1 MDFDKCIIKY
11 EGCMK
16 QLKKAEKL
24 LDDVLQVCLEV
35 DIHLGIEKEIREYFN
50 NSKYYEVANE
60 RSNNEITELQPR
72 SKGNG

>member
-1 MDFDKCIIKY
+1 MDFEKCIIKY

-24 LDDVLQVCLEV
+24 LSDVLQVCLEV
-35 DIHLGIEKEIREYFN
+35 NIHLGIEKEINEYFN

-60 RSNNEITELQPR
+60 RSNDEIKRLQPR
-72 SKGNG
+72 STGNG